1 MCVVE
6 TLQVCRNEEQIVSK
20 LQELE
25 LDPLLVQTLR
35 KQTVQLLE
43 GTTTSVTLD
52 VRRNGCDS
60 GENLSR
66 PGAAGPFS
74 GLGEVIH
81 RESVPMHTFA
91 KYLFSALL
99 PHDADLAY
107 KVALRAMRSVS
118 SIRVSDVKHVT
129 FSSVGTCL
137 WPCVLVTVSVA
148 ASSSLPCLPL
158 LLLLSSSGF

>member
-1 MCVVE
+1 MLSVCVFCVVCQVFPVA
-6 TLQVCRNEEQIVSK
+6 TLSQVCVVCVFQVCRNEEQIVSK

-25 LDPLLVQTLR
+25 LDGRLVQTLR

-43 GTTTSVTLD
+43 GSSSSEASWLLRGEMLVTESECCC
-52 VRRNGCDS
+52 G
-60 GENLSR
+60 
-66 PGAAGPFS
+66 GAAGPFS

-118 SIRVSDVKHVT
+118 CVSALILFDVRR
-129 FSSVGTCL
+129 
-137 WPCVLVTVSVA
+137 PQ
-148 ASSSLPCLPL
+148 
-158 LLLLSSSGF
+158 